1 MGEIRN
7 KLQKLWQ
14 LDPFW
19 IFEADT
25 GIFYLTILDVEINSV
40 PILIIDFFFSGA
52 KITNIS

>member
-1 MGEIRN
+1 MGEISN
-7 KLQKLWQ
+7 KHQKLWQ
-14 LDPFW
+14 LDPYW
-19 IFEADT
+19 IFKADT